1 MIDKTQFIMGVLYL
15 NLLQVVGRNNGED
28 SLARWPTTSGMMAVE
43 DACVEILKYLEKV
56 WGTLS
61 SSGWYKCDASN
72 INLMFSI
79 H

>member
-1 MIDKTQFIMGVLYL
+1 MDYVVDKTQFIMSVLYL

-28 SLARWPTTSGMMAVE
+28 TLAHWPTTSGMMTVD

-61 SSGWYKCDASN
+61 SSGWY
-72 INLMFSI
+72 
-79 H
+79 